1 MVTNMITMLD
11 GVLFAKMIISGANNL
26 YNNKQTVD
34 DLNVFPVPDG
44 DTGTNMSLTAA
55 AMAQELSSKAVESLT
70 KTADIMSFAT
80 LRGARGNSGVIL
92 SQFFRG
98 ISRYLKGKDSCT
110 SAEFAAALSAGSA
123 AAYKAV
129 MKPTEGTILTVAREA
144 ATGAE
149 LAANSST
156 DITTVLKS
164 AVERGN
170 KALKRTPDQL
180 PALKKAGVVDAGG
193 QGWMFVLEG
202 ALEYLNTDKIIE
214 RKGGNA
220 EPAPLSKPKKAQ
232 EAIDTKDIKFKYC
245 TEFII
250 EKYTAGSDVSEF
262 KNAISPKGDC
272 MLVIDDD
279 DIVKVHI
286 HSNHPGF
293 VLEEAVKIGELIN
306 LKIDNMK
313 HQHKSILDSSEG
325 TQKSVPTPTVVPK
338 PKKQVPK
345 KEKKTVEAKD
355 FGFVSVSAG
364 KGFSDILKDMGIDK
378 IIEGGQTM
386 NPSTDDILKAVK
398 RIKAKT
404 VFVFPNNKN
413 IIMAA
418 QQAAELTEDKKVIVI
433 PSKTIP
439 QCIAA
444 MLSFNE
450 KKSAEDNEKSMTKAI
465 GKIKSGQLTYAVR
478 DTEIDDTKIKKGD
491 ILGML
496 ESSIEFVGKN
506 TDDVLEKLIDSMID
520 DDTEFI
526 TIYYGKEI
534 KKTEAEAIAKKLE
547 DKYSDDEIEVSV
559 KRGGQP
565 VYYYVLSVE

>member
-418 QQAAELTEDKKVIVI
+418 QQASELTEDKKVIVI